1 MIWQDY
7 IFVVGQVVF
16 IVALLPSIFSE
27 HKPEL
32 LTSVM
37 TGLVLL
43 VYAGTF
49 YSMGLV
55 YGAISTAI
63 TAACWLILAYQR
75 GTW

>member
-1 MIWQDY
+1 MWQDY
-7 IFVVGQVVF
+7 VFLTGQWIF
-16 IVALLPSIFSE
+16 IIALLPSIFSV

-43 VYAGTF
+43 VYAVTF

-63 TAACWLILAYQR
+63 TAVCWLILAYQR